1 MSAQPCSLLHL
12 LLCLQLLHTLLF
24 ITLCRGTCR
33 GWHRDV
39 YTSQPGPSAACKC
52 LSVIHSSLVTARFV
66 MLLCFMLTE
75 RKEQQED
82 KQLLWVQLSDCV
94 NDSVPSNLP
103 AIIDVFFLLTCQLK
117 CKWSAV
123 VLTVWHLWW
132 RRISPFHLK
141 EHKYTEHTFC
151 TLLLSTL
158 SLIWCLSFII

>member
-24 ITLCRGTCR
+24 ITLCHGTCR

-52 LSVIHSSLVTARFV
+52 LSVIHSSLVTVRFV

-82 KQLLWVQLSDCV
+82 KQLLWAQLSDCV
-94 NDSVPSNLP
+94 GDSVPSNLP
-103 AIIDVFFLLTCQLK
+103 AIIDVVLLLTCQLK

-123 VLTVWHLWW
+123 VLTVWHLCCGKTWPCH
-132 RRISPFHLK
+132 IK
-141 EHKYTEHTFC
+141 YHKYMEHTFC
-151 TLLLSTL
+151 TL
-158 SLIWCLSFII
+158 SLIWCVRSKCRSEII